1 MNTEE
6 QIEQELTEHFG
17 LNNRRGSYYYVLTR
31 DKEAFEI
38 GTMTINDFQE
48 FTEED
53 IDAIMPIVSQ
63 ALTQSRNQLIEEL
76 WNVVCSQ
83 NTPQEGAWELMLA
96 VQAKYL
102 QEKGNIK

>member
-63 ALTQSRNQLIEEL
+63 ALTQSRNQLIEKFKTLPTGLFDSTPYKEKLIKEL
-76 WNVVCSQ
+76 EETSN
-83 NTPQEGAWELMLA
+83 E
-96 VQAKYL
+96 
-102 QEKGNIK
+102 